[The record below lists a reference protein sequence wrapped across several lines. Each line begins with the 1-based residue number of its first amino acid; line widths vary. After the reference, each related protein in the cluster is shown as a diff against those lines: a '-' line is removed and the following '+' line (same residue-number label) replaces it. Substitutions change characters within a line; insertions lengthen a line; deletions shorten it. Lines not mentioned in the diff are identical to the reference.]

1 MNQLRPF
8 LVIIDELP
16 LSGDGVRERVDLVIM
31 ALALDLP
38 VQLLFVGDGV
48 WQLKAGQS
56 PDRVDV
62 HDSTAAWRSLDLY
75 GLDEI
80 WVDGDAMR
88 VRGMRADQLMLPA
101 TIVDAEALRGL
112 IADCGSVL

>member
-1 MNQLRPF
+1 MSQPRPF
-8 LVIIDELP
+8 LVLVDQLP
-16 LSGDGVRERVDLVIM
+16 MSGDDVRERVDLVIM

-56 PDRVDV
+56 PDRVGL

-75 GLDEI
+75 GLDQI
-80 WVDGDAMR
+80 WVDGEAMR
-88 VRGMRADQLMLPA
+88 ARGLQADQLMLPA
-101 TIVDAEALRGL
+101 SVVDAEGLRRL
-112 IADCGSVL
+112 MTECGSVL